1 MVHVFQVGL
10 HLSGGKVSNSSR
22 NVLRALEA
30 SGGFMGI
37 THTHTHAIN
46 EGYFPSSEKDTW
58 LQRTGGKSGKLCGWG
73 SYRPGL
79 KVQKGP
85 K

>member
-1 MVHVFQVGL
+1 MHA
-10 HLSGGKVSNSSR
+10 H
-22 NVLRALEA
+22 
-30 SGGFMGI
+30 

-79 KVQKGP
+79 KVQKEIEWRGKVCRQQTP
-85 K
+85 WEDP